1 MLESAWFCPAAMK
14 NFRHPCVHATKRSR
28 CLIGRPI
35 RSMVAHWDAQQ
46 WVRRHDPPLA
56 GINWGLCWTAV
67 SSYAI
72 SAKYITMFPS
82 LFTIS
87 VQKVH
92 KVWVTSRDREMT
104 PFDQSVPKSSP
115 RLHRYETTHKKTD
128 IGAFHFLCVALGLLI
143 FDLLYEA
150 EELGRIERCCKY
162 LRAYKLTEKW
172 IARLLD
178 DTLLLTDNLPTHQF
192 LDLCCNI
199 FDTIFPTV
207 YLAESELYIHC
218 TLFQK

>member
-1 MLESAWFCPAAMK
+1 MIESAWFCPAAMK

-28 CLIGRPI
+28 YLIGRPI
-35 RSMVAHWDAQQ
+35 RSMVAHWDTQQ
-46 WVRRHDPPLA
+46 WVRGHDPPLA

-92 KVWVTSRDREMT
+92 KVWVTSWDREMT

-115 RLHRYETTHKKTD
+115 RLHRYETTHKK
-128 IGAFHFLCVALGLLI
+128 LI
-143 FDLLYEA
+143 LVHSIFSVLPWDCSYLIYYMQRNW
-150 EELGRIERCCKY
+150 EELNAVVNTSERI
-162 LRAYKLTEKW
+162 
-172 IARLLD
+172 
-178 DTLLLTDNLPTHQF
+178 N
-192 LDLCCNI
+192 
-199 FDTIFPTV
+199 
-207 YLAESELYIHC
+207 
-218 TLFQK
+218 